1 MKKILA
7 LGATGLLLCWQTI
20 AFAQGDAA
28 KKDLIIAVT
37 RMNLDKAVEVLKE
50 KLSSYPDVVVKG
62 VCPRQQCILL
72 SMNAQTVQTVETLAE
87 KRALG
92 FPAVLKT
99 GDETQLKKLCGADY
113 RPTE

>member
-7 LGATGLLLCWQTI
+7 LGTIGVWLCWQTI
-20 AFAQGDAA
+20 ACAQGNEV
-28 KKDLIIAVT
+28 KKDVILGVT

-50 KLSSYPDVVVKG
+50 KLSSYPDVVIKG
-62 VCPRQQCILL
+62 TCPRQQCILL
-72 SMNAQTVQTVETLAE
+72 NMNVQTVQTVETLAQ

-92 FPAVLKT
+92 FPAVVKT

-113 RPTE
+113 RPLE

>member
-7 LGATGLLLCWQTI
+7 LGTLSLLFGWQTV
-20 AFAQGDAA
+20 AYAQGNET
-28 KKDLIIAVT
+28 KKDVILAVT

-72 SMNAQTVQTVETLAE
+72 SMNAQTVQTVEALAE